1 MNNYC
6 HSCGHI
12 NGFVYPEVKNLRHL
26 LEKSQPDQSLF
37 LCAKCSGSLLIERL
51 IERQESVSSPHF
63 NSTGPIDL
71 EQLIAILLADIN
83 DVVRWAYLRYRGRIC
98 LDELDDLSQQIILTL
113 IKNHCRRLRSFS
125 GQSSFKTWLQ
135 AVVDH
140 HIYNYSNRRKQTEP
154 LDEIDQELLTYSPL
168 QDQGIDTAE
177 KRKLLLNALSKLSG
191 QERLL
196 FQLWFISELDIKE
209 IAAIFRTEVK
219 IIYKRKQTLV
229 LKLRRLVQGFQS
241 Y

>member
-6 HSCGHI
+6 HSCGQIDSFAH
-12 NGFVYPEVKNLRHL
+12 PEVKKLKDTRAESH
-26 LEKSQPDQSLF
+26 PDQSL
-37 LCAKCSGSLLIERL
+37 LSCSKCSRSLLIERQ
-51 IERQESVSSPHF
+51 IELKGSVYLPNLHRIV
-63 NSTGPIDL
+63 PIDL
-71 EQLIAILLADIN
+71 EKLVVILLPSIN
-83 DVVRWAYLRYRGRIC
+83 DAVRWAYLRYQGRIC
-98 LDELDDLSQQIILTL
+98 QDELDDLSQQIILTL
-113 IKNHCRRLRSFS
+113 IEDHCRRLRSFN

-140 HIYNYSNRRKQTEP
+140 HIYNYVYRRKQTET
-154 LDEIDQELLTYSPL
+154 LDEIDQESLTCSPL

-177 KRKLLLNALSKLSG
+177 KRKLLFNALSKLSG

-196 FQLWFISELDIKE
+196 FQLWFISELDAKE
-209 IAAIFRTEVK
+209 IAATFRTEVN

-229 LKLRRLVQGFQS
+229 SKLRRLVQSFQS